1 MSKSMGTSTL
11 FHSRVSPAPADACG
25 PSAPSGACGP
35 SSAAPL
41 AGPRGPS
48 APFRAPRFDALARAS
63 FAASLACALAACSF
77 GPNGDAPAMPQPA
90 HYGAEPLPTQTVP
103 AQGVTQQFVAGARTV
118 PEWWKQYRSDTLN
131 ALVDEG
137 LRNSPTLAATDQNL
151 AAAREQLRAQVGS
164 SMLPTIDAGGQAT
177 RNRALAIPEIGTNTF
192 LYNVFV
198 GQLQAHYTF
207 DLFGAERLAN
217 AGLAA
222 HVNMQVYQFDAA
234 RRALAANIVT
244 ATITSAAL
252 HAQIDTTERLVAL
265 ANDQA
270 RDTARRYELGAVSH
284 ADLLSAQQSA
294 ASVSATLPAL
304 KQQWLTTRH
313 ALAVLLGRTP
323 DAAPDDVDLAQL
335 HLPEQVPVVVPSEL
349 LRSRPDIQAADAA
362 LKAAAANVG
371 YATAQMFPSLSLSA
385 SMGQGGFSW
394 PVALSGAGAI
404 WSIGASLS
412 QPLFH
417 GGALVAQRRAAQ
429 DSYEAAV
436 SQYKQTV
443 LAAFQNVADTLASLE
458 HDAQSLDAANIAAR
472 SAQGVFDD
480 TSARYRLGALPLA
493 STRSSEQQ
501 WRNAQ
506 LDEIRYTSARLTDT
520 AALFQ
525 AMGNPPVDQAAAS
538 APTSAGTANAAAS
551 D

>member
-1 MSKSMGTSTL
+1 MATPTL
-11 FHSRVSPAPADACG
+11 SRY
-25 PSAPSGACGP
+25 
-35 SSAAPL
+35 
-41 AGPRGPS
+41 PRLG
-48 APFRAPRFDALARAS
+48 ALALA
-63 FAASLACALAACSF
+63 ACALGACSF
-77 GPNGDAPAMPQPA
+77 GPSGEPPAMPQPA
-90 HYGAEPLPTQTVP
+90 HYGAEAQPAQTAP
-103 AQGVTQQFVAGARTV
+103 AQGVTQQFVVGARAV
-118 PEWWKQYRSDTLN
+118 PEWWKLYQSDALD

-137 LRNSPTLAATDQNL
+137 LRNSPTLAATDRSL
-151 AAAREQLRAQVGS
+151 AAAREQLRAQIGS

-177 RNRALAIPEIGTNTF
+177 RNRALAIPEIGPNTF
-192 LYNVFV
+192 LYNIFV

-207 DLFGAERLAN
+207 DLFGAARLAD
-217 AGLAA
+217 AALAA
-222 HVNMQVYQFDAA
+222 RVNVQAYQFDAA

-252 HAQIDTTERLVAL
+252 HAQIDTTERLVTL

-270 RDTARRYELGAVSH
+270 RDTQRRYALGAVSH

-294 ASVSATLPAL
+294 ASLAASLPGL
-304 KQQWLTTRH
+304 KQQWLSTRH

-323 DAAPDDVDLAQL
+323 DGAPDDLDLARL

-349 LRSRPDIQAADAA
+349 LRSRPDIRAADAA
-362 LKAAAANVG
+362 VKAAAADVG
-371 YATAQMFPSLSLSA
+371 VATAQMFPSLSLSA

-417 GGALVAQRRAAQ
+417 GGALLAQRRAAQ
-429 DSYEAAV
+429 ATYDATI
-436 SQYKQTV
+436 SQYRQTV
-443 LAAFQNVADTLASLE
+443 LAAFQNVADTLAALE
-458 HDAQSLDAANIAAR
+458 HDAQALDSANVAAR
-472 SAQGVFDD
+472 SAQGIFEE
-480 TSARYRLGALPLA
+480 TSGRYRLGALPIA

-501 WRNAQ
+501 FRNAQ

-525 AMGNPPVDQAAAS
+525 AMGNPPVEAAAS
-538 APTSAGTANAAAS
+538 AAAAS
-551 D
+551 STSAANAGVSN

>member
-1 MSKSMGTSTL
+1 MTI
-11 FHSRVSPAPADACG
+11 
-25 PSAPSGACGP
+25 SALSQ
-35 SSAAPL
+35 
-41 AGPRGPS
+41 
-48 APFRAPRFDALARAS
+48 RARFDALVRTTI
-63 FAASLACALAACSF
+63 AASIASLTCMLTACSF

-90 HYGAEPLPTQTVP
+90 HYGAEALPTQTVP
-103 AQGVTQQFVAGARTV
+103 AQGVTQQFVSGAQPV
-118 PEWWKQYRSDTLN
+118 PEWWKLYRSDALN

-137 LRNSPTLAATDQNL
+137 LRNSPTLAATDRSL
-151 AAAREQLRAQVGS
+151 AAAREQLRAQIGS
-164 SMLPTIDAGGQAT
+164 SLLPTIDAGGQVT
-177 RNRALAIPEIGTNTF
+177 RNRALAIPEIGPNTF

-207 DLFGAERLAN
+207 DLFGASRLAN
-217 AGLAA
+217 AALAA
-222 HVNMQVYQFDAA
+222 RVNVQVYQLDAA

-252 HAQIDTTERLVAL
+252 HAQIDTTERLVTL

-270 RDTARRYELGAVSH
+270 RDTGRRFELGAVSH
-284 ADLLSAQQSA
+284 ADLLNAQQSA
-294 ASVSATLPAL
+294 ASVAASLPAL
-304 KQQWLTTRH
+304 RQQWLTTRH

-323 DAAPDDVDLAQL
+323 DAAPDDIDLAQL
-335 HLPEQVPVVVPSEL
+335 HVPEQVPVVVPSEL
-349 LRSRPDIQAADAA
+349 LRTRPDIQAADAA
-362 LKAAAANVG
+362 LKAASADVG
-371 YATAQMFPSLSLSA
+371 AATAQMFPSLSLSA

-394 PVALSGAGAI
+394 PVAVSGAGAI
-404 WSIGASLS
+404 WSIGAALS

-429 DSYEAAV
+429 HTYEASV

-458 HDAQSLDAANIAAR
+458 HDAQSLDAANVAAR
-472 SAQGVFDD
+472 SAQGVFNE
-480 TSARYRLGALPLA
+480 TSARYRLGALPVA

-525 AMGNPPVDQAAAS
+525 AMGNPPVDQGGAPGASGAAISAPAS
-538 APTSAGTANAAAS
+538 ASASASESVGTTNTTAS
-551 D
+551 N

>member
-1 MSKSMGTSTL
+1 MGTSA
-11 FHSRVSPAPADACG
+11 RVDLSASCVSFG
-25 PSAPSGACGP
+25 PSDAGDPSALSGAFGP
-35 SSAAPL
+35 ANASPP
-41 AGPRGPS
+41 AGPRGLS
-48 APFRAPRFDALARAS
+48 RLRRAT
-63 FAASLACALAACSF
+63 FAVSLACALAACSF

-90 HYGAEPLPTQTVP
+90 HYGAEPLPTQTVA
-103 AQGVTQQFVAGARTV
+103 AQGVTQQFVAGAPTV
-118 PEWWKQYRSDTLN
+118 PEWWKLYRSDALN

-151 AAAREQLRAQVGS
+151 AAAREQLRAQIGS

-177 RNRALAIPEIGTNTF
+177 RNRALAIPEIGPNTF
-192 LYNVFV
+192 LYDVFV

-222 HVNMQVYQFDAA
+222 HVNVQVYQFDAA

-252 HAQIDTTERLVAL
+252 HAQIDTTERLVTL

-294 ASVSATLPAL
+294 ASVSASLPAL

-323 DAAPDDVDLAQL
+323 DAAPDDIDLALL
-335 HLPEQVPVVVPSEL
+335 HLPEQVPVAVPSEL

-429 DSYEAAV
+429 DSYEATV

-458 HDAQSLDAANIAAR
+458 HDAQSLDAANVAAR
-472 SAQGVFDD
+472 AAQGVFDD
-480 TSARYRLGALPLA
+480 TSARYRLGAVPIA

-525 AMGNPPVDQAAAS
+525 AMGNPPVAQAAAGAS
-538 APTSAGTANAAAS
+538 AGASTAASASAGTTNATAS
-551 D
+551 N

>member
-1 MSKSMGTSTL
+1 MSTRMAT
-11 FHSRVSPAPADACG
+11 PA
-25 PSAPSGACGP
+25 
-35 SSAAPL
+35 L
-41 AGPRGPS
+41 PR
-48 APFRAPRFDALARAS
+48 RPRFDARARIPRIPL
-63 FAASLACALAACSF
+63 AASIASVTCLLAACAF
-77 GPNGDAPAMPQPA
+77 GPSGEPPAMPQPA
-90 HYGAEPLPTQTVP
+90 HYGAEALPTQTVP
-103 AQGVTQQFVAGARTV
+103 AQGVAQQFVSGAQPV
-118 PEWWKQYRSDTLN
+118 PEWWKLYRSDALN

-137 LRNSPTLAATDQNL
+137 LRNSPTLAATDRSL

-164 SMLPTIDAGGQAT
+164 SLLPTIDAGGQAM
-177 RNRALAIPEIGTNTF
+177 RNRALAIPEAGPNTF

-207 DLFGAERLAN
+207 DLFGAARLAN
-217 AGLAA
+217 AALAA
-222 HVNMQVYQFDAA
+222 RVNVQVYQFDAA
-234 RRALAANIVT
+234 RRALAANIVS
-244 ATITSAAL
+244 AALTSAAL
-252 HAQIDTTERLVAL
+252 HAQIDTTERLVSL

-284 ADLLSAQQSA
+284 ADLLNAQQSA
-294 ASVSATLPAL
+294 ASVSASLPAL

-323 DAAPDDVDLAQL
+323 DTAPADLDLAQL

-362 LKAAAANVG
+362 LKAAAVDVG
-371 YATAQMFPSLSLSA
+371 VATAQMFPSLSLSA

-404 WSIGASLS
+404 WSLGASLS

-417 GGALVAQRRAAQ
+417 GGALFAQRRAAQ
-429 DSYEAAV
+429 DTYEATV

-443 LAAFQNVADTLASLE
+443 LAAFQNVADTLAALD
-458 HDAQSLDAANIAAR
+458 HDAQSLDAANVAAR
-472 SAQGVFDD
+472 SAQGVFNE
-480 TSARYRLGALPLA
+480 TSARYRLGALPVA

-525 AMGNPPVDQAAAS
+525 AMGNPPVSEVGASLPAAA
-538 APTSAGTANAAAS
+538 AAAAS
-551 D
+551 DTATNANVPN

>member
-1 MSKSMGTSTL
+1 MATFALSTAV
-11 FHSRVSPAPADACG
+11 SRY
-25 PSAPSGACGP
+25 
-35 SSAAPL
+35 
-41 AGPRGPS
+41 PRLG
-48 APFRAPRFDALARAS
+48 ALAVA
-63 FAASLACALAACSF
+63 ACALAACSF
-77 GPNGDAPAMPQPA
+77 GPSGEPPAMPQPA
-90 HYGAEPLPTQTVP
+90 HYGAQAQPAQTVP
-103 AQGVTQQFVAGARTV
+103 AQGVTQQFVVGAKAV
-118 PEWWKQYRSDTLN
+118 PEWWKLYRSDALN

-137 LRNSPTLAATDQNL
+137 LRNSPTLAATDKSL
-151 AAAREQLRAQVGS
+151 AAAREQLRAQIGS

-177 RNRALAIPEIGTNTF
+177 RNRALAIPEIGPNTF

-207 DLFGAERLAN
+207 DLFGASRLAN

-222 HVNMQVYQFDAA
+222 RVNVQVYQLDAA

-244 ATITSAAL
+244 AAITSAAL
-252 HAQIDTTERLVAL
+252 HAQIDTTERLVTI

-270 RDTARRYELGAVSH
+270 HDAQRRYALGALSH
-284 ADLLSAQQSA
+284 ADQLSAQQSA
-294 ASVSATLPAL
+294 ASLSASLPGL

-323 DAAPDDVDLAQL
+323 DAAPNDLDLARL

-362 LKAAAANVG
+362 VKATAADVG
-371 YATAQMFPSLSLSA
+371 VATAQMFPSLSLSA

-394 PVALSGAGAI
+394 PAALSGAGAI

-417 GGALVAQRRAAQ
+417 GGALLAQRRAAQ
-429 DSYEAAV
+429 DTYDATI
-436 SQYKQTV
+436 SQYRQTV
-443 LAAFQNVADTLASLE
+443 LAAFQNVADTLAALE
-458 HDAQSLDAANIAAR
+458 HDAQALDAADVAAR
-472 SAQGVFDD
+472 SAQGVFEE
-480 TSARYRLGALPLA
+480 TSGRYRLGALPISA
-493 STRSSEQQ
+493 TRSSEQQ
-501 WRNAQ
+501 YRNAQ

-525 AMGNPPVDQAAAS
+525 AMGNPPVEAAAN
-538 APTSAGTANAAAS
+538 AANAAAASSTTTANAGTS